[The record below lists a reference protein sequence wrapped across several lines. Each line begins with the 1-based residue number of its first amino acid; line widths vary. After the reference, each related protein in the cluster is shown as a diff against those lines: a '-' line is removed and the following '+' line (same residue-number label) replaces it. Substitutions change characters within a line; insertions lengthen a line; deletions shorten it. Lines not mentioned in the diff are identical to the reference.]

1 MRPISKNDS
10 ESCGK
15 YVVIQWLVMNLCI
28 RFSYVQLKHK
38 TTRRLTLAGSAA
50 EAIATVTRRL
60 AVITG
65 DACAAIQTLNVS
77 GAVVECAGTG
87 RVT

>member
-1 MRPISKNDS
+1 MKFWTKYETQTIVNNYAATKWYTTLCYVFFKN
-10 ESCGK
+10 
-15 YVVIQWLVMNLCI
+15 
-28 RFSYVQLKHK
+28 K
-38 TTRRLTLAGSAA
+38 TARRHTLAGSAA

-65 DACAAIQTLNVS
+65 DACAAIETLNVS

>member
-1 MRPISKNDS
+1 MLPQNG
-10 ESCGK
+10 ESRS
-15 YVVIQWLVMNLCI
+15 VVL
-28 RFSYVQLKHK
+28 FKHK
-38 TTRRLTLAGSAA
+38 TTRPLTLAGSAA

-65 DACAAIQTLNVS
+65 DACAAIETLNVS
-77 GAVVECAGTG
+77 GAVVECAGTR